1 VAGRREERVFADLRV
16 AFAGGEGV
24 ARNVSAS
31 GIYFVTASAFEK
43 DQPVELYLEFPD
55 FPGGAL
61 EVTCYGRVVRVAQ
74 EGTAKGVGA
83 AIARFVF
90 RRLPATGR
98 KDD

>member
-1 VAGRREERVFADLRV
+1 M

-31 GIYFVTASAFEK
+31 GIYFVTTSVFEE
-43 DQPVELYLEFPD
+43 DQAVELRLEFPD

-61 EVTCYGRVVRVAQ
+61 EVTCHGRVVRVAQ

-83 AIARFVF
+83 AIARFEF
-90 RRLPATGR
+90 RRAPATGR
-98 KDD
+98 KDY